1 MTSKRALSSLAMPCL
16 SGREREQVVVRTA
29 RSCAQPPSTVGI
41 LNINM
46 KRGYYPLSLLAI
58 AVLTVNGWTQPAISQ
73 SEGSAPIQLR
83 QWPLLLA
90 DDSGVANRSGL
101 VRTVHIARTDS
112 SPVLVADRP
121 WEAGRVYV
129 YGSAYQDETT
139 GEYRLWYV
147 GAAGGGGSSAPTSG
161 RRLRGGAATLLATST
176 DGIAWRK
183 PELNLYAHGGS
194 TANNIVYDLHSVSVL
209 RDDFETKPE
218 KRYKMLGHSSRPAP
232 GYQAAYS
239 ADGVHWKSY
248 PNETVLKHGDTS
260 TLTQDPRT
268 GEYLA
273 YHKRP
278 AQVRGFGRRV
288 VWLSR
293 SRDFQIWS
301 EPQLVFAP
309 DEQDDTWASRP
320 NERTEVYNMSV
331 FPHATGFIGL
341 PAIFRVMEVKPRDSV
356 SRDQSSF
363 DGPIDIQLATSVDGR
378 TWQRSWPRAN
388 ILPRGAPGSFDG
400 GTILGVSST
409 PIHTANET
417 WVYYTGI
424 NTTHGGPIPPKRI
437 AIGRAVWRRHG
448 FVSLDA
454 GPESGRLTTRPLLV
468 HGGALVLN
476 SDASRGELRVALLE
490 RDGQPLPHFRLEDCE
505 PLRRDAT
512 QHRIR
517 WRSGQ
522 AVPSDR
528 PVQVVIEMK
537 SARLFSLE
545 SVAQ

>member
-1 MTSKRALSSLAMPCL
+1 MKLGFHIASLLSIALLTVK
-16 SGREREQVVVRTA
+16 GW
-29 RSCAQPPSTVGI
+29 AQPPTNEPEAG
-41 LNINM
+41 
-46 KRGYYPLSLLAI
+46 
-58 AVLTVNGWTQPAISQ
+58 
-73 SEGSAPIQLR
+73 APIQLR
-83 QWPLLLA
+83 GWPLLVA
-90 DDSGVANRSGL
+90 DDSGIASRSGL
-101 VRTVHIARTDS
+101 VRTVHVARTDP

-121 WEAGRVYV
+121 WEGARVYV
-129 YGSAYQDETT
+129 YGSAYQDEST

-161 RRLRGGAATLLATST
+161 RRLRGGATTLLATST

-183 PELNLYAHGGS
+183 PEFNLYAHGGS
-194 TANNIVYDLHSVSVL
+194 TANNIVYDLHTASVL
-209 RDDFETKPE
+209 RDDFETNPE

-239 ADGVHWKSY
+239 ADGIHWKSY
-248 PNETVLKHGDTS
+248 PTETVLKHGDTS

-293 SRDFQIWS
+293 SRDFQTWS
-301 EPQLVFAP
+301 EPELVFTP
-309 DEQDDTWASRP
+309 DEQDDSWASRTK
-320 NERTEVYNMSV
+320 ERTEVYNMSV
-331 FPHATGFIGL
+331 FPHAGGFIGL
-341 PAIFRVMEVKPRDSV
+341 PAIFRVMTVRPRDSV
-356 SRDQSSF
+356 AASQSSF

-388 ILPRGAPGSFDG
+388 LLARGAPGTFDG

-424 NTTHGGPIPPKRI
+424 NTGHGGTMPPKRI

-454 GPESGRLTTRPLLV
+454 GPESGRLATRPVLI

-476 SDASRGELRVALLE
+476 ADASRGEVRVALFE
-490 RDGQPLPHFRLEDCE
+490 TDGRPLPDFRVDDCE
-505 PLRRDAT
+505 PLRSDAT

-517 WRSGQ
+517 WRPGQ
-522 AVPSDR
+522 PVPSDR
-528 PVQVVIEMK
+528 PLQVVIEMT
-537 SARLFSLE
+537 STRLFSLAAA
-545 SVAQ
+545 AQ